1 MFSLV
6 HAQILSVSI
15 SNEKHAPSRC
25 TKTHQDAPRRTKVSK
40 IPFFDFSFTLLDLLR
55 RNLAKAPAI
64 LERINR
70 AGMAKLARGVEA
82 LCRLAVI
89 TSSRKYIVKTCKDI

>member
-1 MFSLV
+1 MVLCFLWFMHKFSVFQLV
-6 HAQILSVSI
+6 MKNMRL
-15 SNEKHAPSRC
+15 P
-25 TKTHQDAPRRTKVSK
+25 DAPRRTKVSK

>member
-1 MFSLV
+1 M
-6 HAQILSVSI
+6 HQD
-15 SNEKHAPSRC
+15 APRR

-40 IPFFDFSFTLLDLLR
+40 IPLFDFSFTLLDLLR

-89 TSSRKYIVKTCKDI
+89 TSSRKYIVKTFSCKDMVDT